1 MDNDQATDVW
11 AETGSRGAV
20 TVARSMLPSDSKL
33 AADYRDLE
41 PASDDQFITTLLPCL
56 QLVAPVG
63 MDEDSQDTWF
73 EAARIALDGI
83 PIGLLQRG
91 AEAAMQKA
99 DHPSKVVPAIM
110 AEISEAWARR
120 KRLAAPVVET
130 RPTGLIEPD
139 WCTPTEAAEII
150 ERFKIGR
157 GAGPMRDPSRPV
169 PVPGATGAPGRKPTR
184 ADYIRLFGI
193 DPGESHDEQMAA

>member
-20 TVARSMLPSDSKL
+20 TVARSMLPSDSKR
-33 AADYRDLE
+33 AADYRDLQ
-41 PASDDQFITTLLPCL
+41 PASDDAFITTLLPCL

-120 KRLAAPVVET
+120 ERLAAPAADV
-130 RPTGLIEPD
+130 RAPALREPD
-139 WCTPTEAAEII
+139 RCTPAEAAEII

-157 GAGPMRDPSRPV
+157 GAGPVRDASRPV
-169 PVPGATGAPGRKPTR
+169 PMPGASGAPGRKPTR

-193 DPGESHDEQMAA
+193 DPGESHDEQAAA

>member
-33 AADYRDLE
+33 AADYRDLK

-120 KRLAAPVVET
+120 KRLAAPTYDVQV
-130 RPTGLIEPD
+130 PALPGPD
-139 WCTPTEAAEII
+139 RCTPAEAADII
-150 ERFKIGR
+150 ARFKIGR
-157 GAGPMRDPSRPV
+157 SAGVVRDPSRPV
-169 PVPGATGAPGRKPTR
+169 PVPGATGAPSRKPTR

-193 DPGESHDEQMAA
+193 DPGETYDEQMAA

>member
-20 TVARSMLPSDSKL
+20 TVARSMLPSDSRL
-33 AADYRDLE
+33 AADYRDLK

-73 EAARIALDGI
+73 EAARIALNGI

-110 AEISEAWARR
+110 AEISWAWARR
-120 KRLAAPVVET
+120 KRLAAPVADVQA
-130 RPTGLIEPD
+130 PALPEPD
-139 WCTPTEAAEII
+139 RCTPAEAAEII
-150 ERFKIGR
+150 ARFKIGR
-157 GAGPMRDPSRPV
+157 GAGAVRDPTRPMSV
-169 PVPGATGAPGRKPTR
+169 PSATAAPSRKPTR
-184 ADYIRLFGI
+184 ADYIRLFGV
-193 DPGESHDEQMAA
+193 DPGEAYDEQMAA

>member
-1 MDNDQATDVW
+1 
-11 AETGSRGAV
+11 
-20 TVARSMLPSDSKL
+20 MLPSDSKL
-33 AADYRDLE
+33 AADYRDLK

-130 RPTGLIEPD
+130 RPTALIEPD
-139 WCTPTEAAEII
+139 RCTPTEAAEII

-193 DPGESHDEQMAA
+193 DPGEPDDQQAAA

>member
-1 MDNDQATDVW
+1 MDNDQGTDVW

-33 AADYRDLE
+33 AADYRDLK
-41 PASDDQFITTLLPCL
+41 PAPDDQFITILLPCL

-73 EAARIALDGI
+73 EAARLALDGI
-83 PIGLLQRG
+83 PVGLLQRG

-110 AEISEAWARR
+110 AEIAEAWARR
-120 KRLAAPVVET
+120 KRLAAPIADFRAT
-130 RPTGLIEPD
+130 ALPEPD
-139 WCTPTEAAEII
+139 RCTPAEAAEII

-157 GAGPMRDPSRPV
+157 SAGVVRDPSRPV
-169 PVPGATGAPGRKPTR
+169 PVPGATGTPSRKPTR

-193 DPGESHDEQMAA
+193 DPGETYDEQMAA

>member
-20 TVARSMLPSDSKL
+20 TVARSMRPSDSKR
-33 AADYRDLE
+33 AADYRDLQ
-41 PASDDQFITTLLPCL
+41 PASDDAFITTLLPCL

-120 KRLAAPVVET
+120 KLLAAPAADVQAPAL
-130 RPTGLIEPD
+130 REPD
-139 WCTPTEAAEII
+139 RCTPAEAAEII

-157 GAGPMRDPSRPV
+157 GAGPVRDASRPMS
-169 PVPGATGAPGRKPTR
+169 VPGASGAPGRKPTR

-193 DPGESHDEQMAA
+193 DPGESHDEQAAA

>member
-20 TVARSMLPSDSKL
+20 TVARSMLPSDL
-33 AADYRDLE
+33 RRAADYRDLK

-120 KRLAAPVVET
+120 KRLAAPAADVQA
-130 RPTGLIEPD
+130 PALPEPD
-139 WCTPTEAAEII
+139 RCTPAEAAEII

-157 GAGPMRDPSRPV
+157 SAGPVRDASRPV
-169 PVPGATGAPGRKPTR
+169 PVPGASGAPGRKPTR

-193 DPGESHDEQMAA
+193 DPGESYDEQAAA

>member
-1 MDNDQATDVW
+1 MDNDQATGVW

-20 TVARSMLPSDSKL
+20 TVARSMLPSDSSL
-33 AADYRDLE
+33 AADFRDLT
-41 PASDDQFITTLLPCL
+41 PAPDDQFIATLMPCL

-110 AEISEAWARR
+110 TEIGEAWARR
-120 KRLAAPVVET
+120 KRLAARVADVQAPAL
-130 RPTGLIEPD
+130 PEPD
-139 WCTPTEAAEII
+139 RCTPAEAAEII
-150 ERFKIGR
+150 ARFKIGR
-157 GAGPMRDPSRPV
+157 SAGAVRDPSQPV
-169 PVPGATGAPGRKPTR
+169 PVPGATGGPSRKPTR
-184 ADYIRLFGI
+184 ADYMCLFGV
-193 DPGESHDEQMAA
+193 DPGETYDKQMAA

>member
-20 TVARSMLPSDSKL
+20 TVARSMLPSDSRR

-41 PASDDQFITTLLPCL
+41 PASDDAFITTLLPCL

-110 AEISEAWARR
+110 VEISEAWARR
-120 KRLAAPVVET
+120 RRLAAPAVGVQT
-130 RPTGLIEPD
+130 PALPKPD
-139 WCTPTEAAEII
+139 RCTPAEAAEII

-157 GAGPMRDPSRPV
+157 GAGPVRDASRPV
-169 PVPGATGAPGRKPTR
+169 SVPGASGAPSRKPTR

-193 DPGESHDEQMAA
+193 DPGESCDEQMAA